1 MEEVSKL
8 RLVNEGSDTD
18 IDDVE
23 NVFTE
28 RFLMHVISTVN
39 TGLEPPIQSLAFSGS
54 NDSATLAVN

>member
-28 RFLMHVISTVN
+28 RVLLDYPV
-39 TGLEPPIQSLAFSGS
+39 
-54 NDSATLAVN
+54 